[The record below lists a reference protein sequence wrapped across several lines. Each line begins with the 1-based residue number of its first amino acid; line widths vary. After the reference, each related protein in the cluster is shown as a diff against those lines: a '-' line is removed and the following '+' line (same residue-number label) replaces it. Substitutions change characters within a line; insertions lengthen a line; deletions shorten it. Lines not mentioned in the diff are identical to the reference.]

1 MDVDAI
7 VYQCRLLVAVEA
19 MPFRRHP
26 YIRLQSLRRSARLA
40 MFAMAIM
47 LLRVGLVVACAPSD
61 LTESVHATEHA
72 LLADSSHSDDG
83 DSQHP
88 CGDCLHSGCHL
99 AMTLPAVAEHTTVV
113 LSATLADR
121 PPLSRADAPPG
132 LSLRPPII

>member
-1 MDVDAI
+1 MSARR
-7 VYQCRLLVAVEA
+7 YPLVR
-19 MPFRRHP
+19 F
-26 YIRLQSLRRSARLA
+26 QSLRRSVWLA

-47 LLRVGLVVACAPSD
+47 LLRVGMVVACAPSD
-61 LTESVHATEHA
+61 LVESVHATEHA

-99 AMTLPAVAEHTTVV
+99 PMTLPAVTEHTTVV

-121 PPLSRADAPPG
+121 RPLSRADAPPG